1 MKEVRKFYAPD
12 EKENGGEISAP
23 KVGMQTNQGPASAA
37 KDELTPEETP
47 KNKKVECFVNGV
59 SEIRSYNNVGDTVIR
74 HRVSYS
80 DGEGRVDHVNISDDQ
95 YKNNKDILKKGNAVV
110 LEFSETVEGKTGYID
125 ENGRKVMHKGNGKVF
140 RGADTLSEA
149 QINILTIQSEMKEA
163 KMIGE
168 TLEPFA
174 DKPAVIKGITD
185 LLSRRMN
192 KPAATPTVEQ

>member
-80 DGEGRVDHVNISDDQ
+80 DGEGRVDHVNISDDH
-95 YKNNKDILKKGNAVV
+95 YKNNKDILK
-110 LEFSETVEGKTGYID
+110 EFISSICCKTQ
-125 ENGRKVMHKGNGKVF
+125 EC
-140 RGADTLSEA
+140 
-149 QINILTIQSEMKEA
+149 KEA
-163 KMIGE
+163 HNY
-168 TLEPFA
+168 
-174 DKPAVIKGITD
+174 VRW
-185 LLSRRMN
+185 LL
-192 KPAATPTVEQ
+192 